1 MKKLLLGA
9 AVALLPLTGMAATV
23 LGLQVGAGSWKHD
36 PSGSFTASVADI
48 GSSADLKNDLN
59 LAEKSE
65 SYSYFVI
72 EHPVPLIP
80 NFKYV
85 NTKLSSSGAGSI
97 ATDFTFNG
105 DNYTANNAVTSSFTL
120 DQTDAIFYYEILD
133 NDLVSFDL
141 GLNAKKIDGK
151 ASAISTADGA
161 NESVTFSGTVPMLY
175 AAAEIGLPA
184 GFALAGEIST
194 LSIGDNEISDVTAK
208 VTYTTDFNLGLEAG
222 VRTMSVKVDVDN
234 VLASMDFKGIFFGAF
249 LKF

>member
-9 AVALLPLTGMAATV
+9 AVALLPLTTMAATV
-23 LGLQVGAGSWKHD
+23 LGIQAGAGSWKHD

-48 GSSADLKNDLN
+48 SNSADLKNDLN

-65 SYSYFVI
+65 GYSYFVI

-80 NFKYV
+80 NLKYV
-85 NTKLSSSGAGSI
+85 NTKLSSSGAGTI
-97 ATDFTFNG
+97 ASDFTFNG
-105 DNYTANNAVTSSFTL
+105 TPYTATNAVTSSFTL
-120 DQTDAIFYYEILD
+120 DQTDIILYYEILD

-151 ASAISTADGA
+151 ASAVSGGS

-194 LSIGDNEISDVTAK
+194 LSIGDNEISDVSAK

-234 VLASMDFKGIFFGAF
+234 VLANMDFKGVFFGAF
-249 LKF
+249 FKF

>member
-9 AVALLPLTGMAATV
+9 AVALLPLTTMAATV
-23 LGLQVGAGSWKHD
+23 LGIQAGAGSWKHD

-48 GSSADLKNDLN
+48 SNSADLKNDLN

-65 SYSYFVI
+65 GYSYFVI

-80 NFKYV
+80 NLKYV
-85 NTKLSSSGAGSI
+85 NTKLSSSGAGTI
-97 ATDFTFNG
+97 ASDFTFNG
-105 DNYTANNAVTSSFTL
+105 TPYTATNAVTSSFTL
-120 DQTDAIFYYEILD
+120 DQTDIILYYEILD

-151 ASAISTADGA
+151 ASAVSGGS

-194 LSIGDNEISDVTAK
+194 LSIGDNEISDVSAK

-234 VLASMDFKGIFFGAF
+234 VLATMDFEGVFFGAF
-249 LKF
+249 FKF

>member
-9 AVALLPLTGMAATV
+9 AVALLPLTSMAATI
-23 LGLQVGAGSWKHD
+23 LGFQAGVGSWKHD
-36 PSGSFTASVADI
+36 PSGNFAASVADTT
-48 GSSADLKNDLN
+48 SRADLKNDLN
-59 LAEKSE
+59 LAEESE
-65 SYSYFVI
+65 GYSYFVV

-85 NTKLSSSGAGSI
+85 NTKLSSSGSGTI

-105 DNYTANNAVTSSFTL
+105 INYTNGNAVTSSFTL

-141 GLNAKKIDGK
+141 GLNAKRIDGQ
-151 ASAISTADGA
+151 ASAVSGGS

-184 GFALAGEIST
+184 GFTLAGEIST
-194 LSIGDNEISDVTAK
+194 LSIGDNEISDITAK
-208 VTYTTDFNLGLEAG
+208 VTYTTDFNLGVEAG
-222 VRTMSVKVDVDN
+222 LRTMSVKIEEDN
-234 VLASMDFKGIFFGAF
+234 VTADMDFSGIFAGVYF
-249 LKF
+249 KF

>member
-9 AVALLPLTGMAATV
+9 AVALLPLTTMAATV
-23 LGLQVGAGSWKHD
+23 IGFQAGAGSWKHD
-36 PSGSFTASVADI
+36 PSGNFAASVADTNNR
-48 GSSADLKNDLN
+48 ADLKNDLN

-65 SYSYFVI
+65 GYSYFVI

-80 NFKYV
+80 NLKYV
-85 NTKLSSSGAGSI
+85 NTKLSSSGSGTI
-97 ATDFTFNG
+97 TTDFTFNNQ
-105 DNYTANNAVTSSFTL
+105 NYSANNAITSSFTL
-120 DQTDAIFYYEILD
+120 DQTDIILYYEILD

-141 GLNAKKIDGK
+141 GLNAKKIDGQ
-151 ASAISTADGA
+151 ASAISTADGS

-194 LSIGDNEISDVTAK
+194 LSIGDNEISDVSAK

-234 VLASMDFKGIFFGAF
+234 VVASMDFEGVFFGAF
-249 LKF
+249 FKF

>member
-9 AVALLPLTGMAATV
+9 AIALLPLTTMAATI
-23 LGLQVGAGSWKHD
+23 LGFQAGAGSWKHD
-36 PSGSFTASVADI
+36 PSGNFTASVADI

-65 SYSYFVI
+65 GYSYFLI

-80 NFKYV
+80 NFKYI
-85 NTKLSSSGAGSI
+85 NTKLSASGAGNITS
-97 ATDFTFNG
+97 TFTFNNQPYSQ
-105 DNYTANNAVTSSFTL
+105 DNSITSSFVL

-133 NDLVSFDL
+133 NDLVSFDI

-151 ASAISTADGA
+151 ASAVSGA
-161 NESVTFSGTVPMLY
+161 SNESVTFSGTVPMLY

-194 LSIGDNEISDVTAK
+194 LSIGDNEISDVSAK
-208 VTYTTDFNLGLEAG
+208 VTYTTDFNLGIEAG
-222 VRTMSVKVDVDN
+222 IRTMSVKVDVDN
-234 VLASMDFKGIFFGAF
+234 VLASMDFKGVFFGAF
-249 LKF
+249 FKF